1 MGTTYLYAK
10 HDNTPQIT
18 NIHIPKCGS
27 TSTSKFYEDCITF
40 GYMQGIH
47 KLNADVNHGGVTFT
61 VLREPLE
68 RFKSNVNYFLQNNRK
83 EIVFTR
89 DEIIDISLN
98 YTYTNEEMSN
108 VLKYS
113 SKDAEAEVNIVLHSL
128 SIFDSFYNV
137 FDENKNLKA
146 KHLLNIKN
154 LKQELENILPDWEY
168 KHFPHT
174 NRSKGEDFALTNEQL
189 DKFNYKYREDI
200 EFYKQTGF

>member
-1 MGTTYLYAK
+1 MGTTHLYAK
-10 HDNTPQIT
+10 HDNNAHIT

-27 TSTSKFYEDCITF
+27 TSTSNFYEDCIVY

-47 KLNADVNHGGVTFT
+47 KLNANVLHRGVTFT

-68 RFKSNVNYFLQNNRK
+68 RFKSNVNYFLNEKTN
-83 EIVFTR
+83 EFTR
-89 DEIIDISLN
+89 DQIIDISFN
-98 YTYTNEEMSN
+98 YTYTDEEMSN
-108 VLKYS
+108 VLEYS
-113 SKDAEAEVNIVLHSL
+113 SKDTKPEINIVLHSL
-128 SIFDSFYNV
+128 SIFNSFYNV

-174 NRSKGEDFALTNEQL
+174 NRSKGEDFALTDEQL